1 METKTTEKIKVMQ
14 RVDIMEEDAKASVSW
29 RQMSTVATPIWA
41 AQRHKNKEKEQVKE
55 EYMIC
60 WVFLYFITSSS
71 DFFWIIGSFLD
82 QMVVMEKYHFIWG
95 MF

>member
-1 METKTTEKIKVMQ
+1 
-14 RVDIMEEDAKASVSW
+14 MEEDAKASVSW

-60 WVFLYFITSSS
+60 WVFFLYFITSSS

-82 QMVVMEKYHFIWG
+82 QMVVMENIILFGACFSFYLA
-95 MF
+95 

>member
-1 METKTTEKIKVMQ
+1 MVGTCTEEGEWIYQSKDVEDETKTTEKIKVMQ

-60 WVFLYFITSSS
+60 WVFFCIL
-71 DFFWIIGSFLD
+71 
-82 QMVVMEKYHFIWG
+82 
-95 MF
+95 

>member
-1 METKTTEKIKVMQ
+1 
-14 RVDIMEEDAKASVSW
+14 MEEDAKASVSS

-41 AQRHKNKEKEQVKE
+41 AQRHKKKEKEQVKE

-60 WVFLYFITSSS
+60 WVFVVFYNLIKGFF
-71 DFFWIIGSFLD
+71 FFWIIGSFLD
-82 QMVVMEKYHFIWG
+82 QMVVMEKYYFIWG

>member
-1 METKTTEKIKVMQ
+1 
-14 RVDIMEEDAKASVSW
+14 MEEDAKASVSW

-82 QMVVMEKYHFIWG
+82 QMVVMEKYYFIWG

>member
-1 METKTTEKIKVMQ
+1 MQ

-60 WVFLYFITSSS
+60 WGFFVFYNLIKRFLL
-71 DFFWIIGSFLD
+71 DNWIIFRPNGSYGKILFYLGH
-82 QMVVMEKYHFIWG
+82 VLAFIWHERG
-95 MF
+95 G

>member
-1 METKTTEKIKVMQ
+1 MQ
-14 RVDIMEEDAKASVSW
+14 RVDIIEEDAKASVSW

-60 WVFLYFITSSS
+60 WVFFCIL
-71 DFFWIIGSFLD
+71 
-82 QMVVMEKYHFIWG
+82 
-95 MF
+95 